1 MNLLNIPNQLSI
13 HKQKELE
20 WQLFHEN
27 IMRSK
32 LFAKIVILFEAILI
46 LINVLSSD
54 QVFNKYFI
62 MYVILMVL
70 AIVMYVFI
78 LKYEKGD
85 IHEEARCKKFQIGLN
100 FLVSLFLLWGSIITL
115 IDQQDYGHIM
125 AFVVNAMCVSI
136 LFYTS
141 QRLFSRLFVI
151 PVIVLIGGLPFFQA
165 SKDVWIGHYVNLAV
179 FLFFCWLASK
189 IIYTSY
195 YRNFCNKVLLE
206 ESNGKLEEN
215 MEENIRINV
224 QLKQAVEQLKQLSII
239 DELSRIPNRRG
250 FDEYIQKYIGISDKA
265 QQLSILMIDI
275 DAFKLYND
283 SYGHLAGDRV
293 IREVA
298 GQIQACIN
306 PMMSLAAR
314 FGGEEFI
321 VATFNRP
328 TSEVG
333 QIAEDIRVAVERLQ
347 IPHHSSP
354 VSNVVTI
361 SLGLATGEITQATD
375 IKMLIEQADQMLY
388 IAKQNGRN
396 RVEIS
401 TEKFTCI

>member
-20 WQLFHEN
+20 WQLFYEN
-27 IMRSK
+27 IIRSK

-46 LINVLSSD
+46 LWNVLLSN
-54 QVFNKYFI
+54 QLFNKYFI

-78 LKYEKGD
+78 LKFEKGD
-85 IHEEARCKKFQIGLN
+85 IYEEARCKKFRNILN
-100 FLVSLFLLWGSIITL
+100 FLVCLFLLWGSVIAL
-115 IDQQDYGHIM
+115 FDQESYGNIM

-151 PVIVLIGGLPFFQA
+151 PVIVLLGGLPFFQA
-165 SKDVWIGHYVNLAV
+165 SKDVLVGHYVNLSV

-195 YRNFCNKVLLE
+195 YRNFCNQVLLE
-206 ESNGKLEEN
+206 ESNEKLAEN
-215 MEENIRINV
+215 MEENVRINF
-224 QLKQAVEQLKQLSII
+224 QLKQAVDQLKQLSII
-239 DELSRIPNRRG
+239 DELSQIPNRRG
-250 FDEYIQKYIGISDKA
+250 FDEYIHKYIGISDKA

-283 SYGHLAGDRV
+283 NYGHLAGDRI

-314 FGGEEFI
+314 LGGEEFI

-328 TSEVG
+328 ISEVA
-333 QIAEDIRVAVERLQ
+333 QIAEDIRAAVERLQ
-347 IPHHSSP
+347 IPHDKSP

-401 TEKFTCI
+401 NEKFTFV